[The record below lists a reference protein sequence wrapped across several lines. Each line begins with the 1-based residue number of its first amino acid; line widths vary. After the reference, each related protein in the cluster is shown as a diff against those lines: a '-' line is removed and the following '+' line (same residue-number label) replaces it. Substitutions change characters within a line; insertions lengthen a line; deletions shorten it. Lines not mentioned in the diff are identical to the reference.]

1 MEEKLLNISEVAV
14 RIGRVSHTI
23 RLYEKRPD
31 FPDELKSRRD
41 ERGWRWWTE
50 DQVEG
55 IKQWIVD
62 NDIRPGKGL
71 GFNK

>member
-1 MEEKLLNISEVAV
+1 MNERLLNISEVAQK
-14 RIGRVSHTI
+14 INRVPHTI

-31 FPDELKSRRD
+31 FPDSLKSQRD
-41 ERGWRWWTE
+41 DRGWRWWTE

-55 IKQWIVD
+55 IKNWIVD